1 MLSKGMLTILNEQI
15 KNELYSEY
23 FYLSMST
30 YCESIDFPGMANFM
44 QVKSQEERSHGMK
57 IYDYI
62 HDRDGRVT
70 LLAIPQPPSIFKS
83 IVDMFTQ
90 VLKHEEEITKSIYNI
105 YELATKE
112 NDYATQ
118 VEMQWFIKEQVE
130 EEKQARDII
139 QQLKLIGDNESALYM
154 FDKELGMTK
163 FVPEV

>member
-1 MLSKGMLTILNEQI
+1 MLSKSMLDILNEQI

-30 YCESIDFPGMANFM
+30 YCESIDLPGIAKFM
-44 QVKSQEERSHGMK
+44 QVKSQEERTHGMK

-83 IVDMFTQ
+83 LIDMFTQ
-90 VLKHEEEITKSIYNI
+90 VLKHEEEITKSIYKI

-118 VEMQWFIKEQVE
+118 VEMQWFITEQVE
-130 EEKQARDII
+130 EEKQARELI
-139 QQLKLIGDNESALYM
+139 QQLKLIGNNESALFM
-154 FDKELGMTK
+154 FDKELGETK